1 MSAQAGSVIQEHYH
15 VFDTRLG
22 GCGIAWNERGVTRLQ
37 LPERTSTATER
48 RLRARSMTPCAGV
61 PTAPVRKA
69 IAMLER
75 YFAGERVDFAD
86 VAIDLGGVGPFHRKV
101 YDATRALPW
110 GQTASYGDLARQAG
124 SPGAARAVGQAM
136 GHNPCPLS
144 SPATV
149 SSPAAARS
157 AASPPTAAPS
167 RRCTFWRWRASTST
181 PARPCCQG
189 CCRRDGDE
197 EPGWIVLVR
206 SRGLEPPRLA
216 APTPQAFKS
225 LQHRNHIE
233 GPS

>member
-136 GHNPCPLS
+136 GHNPVPIVIPCHRVLASGRKIGGFSAYGGAVTKMHLLALEGIHLDAGTPLLPGLL
-144 SPATV
+144 PAG
-149 SSPAAARS
+149 R
-157 AASPPTAAPS
+157 
-167 RRCTFWRWRASTST
+167 
-181 PARPCCQG
+181 
-189 CCRRDGDE
+189 
-197 EPGWIVLVR
+197 
-206 SRGLEPPRLA
+206 
-216 APTPQAFKS
+216 
-225 LQHRNHIE
+225 
-233 GPS
+233 